1 MNKKSQNSILDI
13 LSQDMNFKNSVIVPL
28 STSSKQA
35 KNLYSLFVNSFESN
49 GNVKIAKPLGMPM
62 TDFVDLQI
70 AGLISGSA
78 NDVAF
83 TKQGKRLVEKMILS
97 DDDCTFALKT
107 NVDGGIFN
115 KKSKEN
121 HVDGLLP
128 RHSGV
133 FRI

>member
-1 MNKKSQNSILDI
+1 MKKKSQNSILDI
-13 LSQDMNFKNSVIVPL
+13 LSQDANFKNSVVVPL
-28 STSSKQA
+28 STNSKQA

-49 GNVKIAKPLGMPM
+49 GNIKIAKPINMPM

-78 NDVAF
+78 NDISF

-107 NVDGGIFN
+107 NVDGGMFN

>member
-49 GNVKIAKPLGMPM
+49 GNVKIAKLLGMPM

-78 NDVAF
+78 NDVVF

>member
-13 LSQDMNFKNSVIVPL
+13 LSQDMSFKNSVIVPL

-35 KNLYSLFVNSFESN
+35 KNLYSLFINSFDSSD
-49 GNVKIAKPLGMPM
+49 GVKIAKPLNMPM

-70 AGLISGSA
+70 AGLVSGSA
-78 NDVAF
+78 NDLAF

>member
-78 NDVAF
+78 NDVVF

>member
-1 MNKKSQNSILDI
+1 MKKKSQNSILDI
-13 LSQDMNFKNSVIVPL
+13 LSQDANFKNSVVVPL
-28 STSSKQA
+28 STNSKQA

-49 GNVKIAKPLGMPM
+49 GNIKIAKPINMPM

-78 NDVAF
+78 NDIYF

>member
-13 LSQDMNFKNSVIVPL
+13 LSQDINFKNSVIVPL